1 MMKLNHIGLLAKDC
15 EEAVKHIN
23 EILGEL
29 NWEYFDYFFPQETVF
44 IGKQFHLK
52 TAVANFGPMDFEILQ
67 PYDGKGSYLQGALEE
82 LGPGLHHIAYFFD
95 TVDEMMEH
103 VEKLEKNGY
112 VKLHYTERLE
122 GHPTIYVQAPDKSM
136 IYELHV

>member
-23 EILGEL
+23 EILGDL

-67 PYDGKGSYLQGALEE
+67 PYDGEGSYLQGALEE

>member
-1 MMKLNHIGLLAKDC
+1 MKKLNHIGILAKDC

-67 PYDGKGSYLQGALEE
+67 PYDGEGSYLQGALEE

>member
-1 MMKLNHIGLLAKDC
+1 MMQLNHIGLLAKDC

-67 PYDGKGSYLQGALEE
+67 PYDGEGSYLQGALEE

>member
-67 PYDGKGSYLQGALEE
+67 PYDGEGSYLQGALEE

-112 VKLHYTERLE
+112 VKLHYTERLK

>member
-67 PYDGKGSYLQGALEE
+67 PYDGEGSYLQGALEE
-82 LGPGLHHIAYFFD
+82 IGPGLHHIAYFFD

>member
-67 PYDGKGSYLQGALEE
+67 PYDGEGSYLQGALEE
-82 LGPGLHHIAYFFD
+82 LGPGLHHIAYFFE

>member
-67 PYDGKGSYLQGALEE
+67 PYDGRRLISAGSLEE
-82 LGPGLHHIAYFFD
+82 LGLDCIISHISLILL
-95 TVDEMMEH
+95 M
-103 VEKLEKNGY
+103 K
-112 VKLHYTERLE
+112 
-122 GHPTIYVQAPDKSM
+122 
-136 IYELHV
+136 

>member
-67 PYDGKGSYLQGALEE
+67 PYDGEGSYLQGALKE

>member
-1 MMKLNHIGLLAKDC
+1 MKLNHIGLLAKDC

-67 PYDGKGSYLQGALEE
+67 PYDGEGSYLQGALEE

>member
-67 PYDGKGSYLQGALEE
+67 PYDGEGSYLQGALEE

-112 VKLHYTERLE
+112 VKLNYTERLE

>member
-67 PYDGKGSYLQGALEE
+67 PYDGEGSYLQWALEE

>member
-67 PYDGKGSYLQGALEE
+67 PYDGEGSYLQGALEE

-122 GHPTIYVQAPDKSM
+122 GHPTIYVQALDKSM

>member
-67 PYDGKGSYLQGALEE
+67 PYDGEGSYLQGALEE